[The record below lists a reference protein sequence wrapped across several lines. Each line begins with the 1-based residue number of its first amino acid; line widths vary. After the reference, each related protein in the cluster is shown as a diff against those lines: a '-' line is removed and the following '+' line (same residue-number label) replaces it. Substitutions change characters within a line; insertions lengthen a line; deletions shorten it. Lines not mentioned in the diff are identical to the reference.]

1 MASTRSHRQ
10 IEAPADEVWRLIRDP
25 DSLPSWFQSIAACV
39 VAGDVRTCT
48 LVRGGEV
55 RERIVTCDD
64 ELRRFQ
70 YTITD
75 GMPVTDHLAT
85 IDVIAVGA
93 GSSIVI
99 YSTEVSPD
107 RLGAQIGSSVDAAL
121 SDLQSLAE
129 ASTTVGVLR

>member
-10 IEAPADEVWRLIRDP
+10 IEAPAGEVWSLIRDP
-25 DSLPSWFQSIAACV
+25 NSLPSWFKSIAECV
-39 VAGDVRTCT
+39 VADTLRTCT

-75 GMPVTDHLAT
+75 GIPVTSHLAT
-85 IDVIAVGA
+85 IDVIALGA
-93 GSSIVI
+93 RSSIVI
-99 YSTEVSPD
+99 YSTDVLPD
-107 RLGAQIGSSVDAAL
+107 ALGAQIGPSVDAAL
-121 SDLQSLAE
+121 SDLKSLAE
-129 ASTTVGVLR
+129 TGATGAVPR